1 MISLDFLGSFLCFLP
16 NILSLL
22 RIFLAPWGAWVLYN
36 KKTPSLDFLVILFVF
51 FITDFL
57 DGYLA
62 RRYGC
67 TTSLGKILDP
77 LGDKVMAFSFLT
89 AFYFLGWLPSWF
101 FFLLVG
107 KDFLLMAGGLFLLAL
122 KTPFPS
128 VLPIAKINTFVQ
140 GLFLGSLVLRE
151 MMKNY
156 LPSQLDLQISSNFF
170 STFIVKSYG
179 FFSMVYLFFSVIL
192 VGTTLLSL
200 GLYGQ
205 KTYTILRNFF
215 WSLP

>member
-22 RIFLAPWGAWVLYN
+22 RIFLAPWGAWVLYS
-36 KKTPSLDFLVILFVF
+36 KKTPSLDFLVILFIF

-62 RRYGC
+62 RRYGW
-67 TTSLGKILDP
+67 TTPLGKILDP

-89 AFYFLGWLPSWF
+89 AFYVLGWLPSWF

-107 KDFLLMAGGLFLLAL
+107 KDCLLMAGGLVLLAL
-122 KTPFPS
+122 KAPFPS
-128 VLPIAKINTFVQ
+128 VLIISKINTFVQ

-151 MMKNY
+151 MIKNY
-156 LPSQLDLQISSNFF
+156 LPSSADLQASSTILCTFF
-170 STFIVKSYG
+170 VKSYG
-179 FFSMVYLFFSVIL
+179 FLSMVYFLFSAIL

-205 KTYTILRNFF
+205 KTYSILRNFF
-215 WSLP
+215 WSLS